1 MDRKIIFSISF
12 LFFLFSSPVYSQDV
26 NFQLTKAM
34 EYCRQLDKNLSLLEM
49 KISNLQTSLIKSEEL
64 LQEAEQKLT
73 RQKQSLETV
82 EQSYKTLSQQYKK
95 SQISSKIQT
104 GVIVILTSV
113 IIGGTIYLIVK
124 K

>member
-1 MDRKIIFSISF
+1 MFRKIISSISL
-12 LFFLFSSPVYSQDV
+12 LFFLFSPPVYSQDV

-34 EYCRQLDKNLSLLEM
+34 GYCRQLDKNLSLLEM
-49 KISNLQTSLIKSEEL
+49 KISNLQTSLVKSEEL

-73 RQKQSLETV
+73 RQKQSLEIV

>member
-1 MDRKIIFSISF
+1 MFRKIISSILLLF
-12 LFFLFSSPVYSQDV
+12 LLFSPSVYSQDV

-34 EYCRQLDKNLSLLEM
+34 EYCRQLDKNLSLLKM
-49 KISNLQTSLIKSEEL
+49 KISNLQKDLTKSEEL
-64 LQEAEQKLT
+64 LQEAEQKLM

-82 EQSYKTLSQQYKK
+82 EQSYKTLSQQYRK
-95 SQISSKIQT
+95 SQISSKIQM

>member
-1 MDRKIIFSISF
+1 MFSKIISSISL
-12 LFFLFSSPVYSQDV
+12 LFFLFSLPVYSQDV

-34 EYCRQLDKNLSLLEM
+34 EYCRQLDKNLNMLEM
-49 KISNLQTSLIKSEEL
+49 KISNLQTSLVKSEEL
-64 LQEAEQKLT
+64 LQEAEQKLM